1 MLGLERGLPAVTTP
15 HGTTGLNPAPQTP
28 NPQPQTLN
36 PPWHHWSS
44 PLSSAPRVLPLLL
57 CLPPSPPCF
66 CRPFVFLPHSLSCSA
81 SVWLFR
87 TDDGRDT
94 TRHLGYIRD
103 PSVPCESRPLCLL
116 SIAALTTGA
125 HVWAG
130 PAGYEIDPKT
140 HATGQLG
147 VLAAHHSLPLSFAQ
161 AVVRLRTRDAVLGR
175 ASRRN
180 SHRLTPRRLVSRQRE
195 GGR

>member
-1 MLGLERGLPAVTTP
+1 MARLVST
-15 HGTTGLNPAPQTP
+15 LNRKL
-28 NPQPQTLN
+28 QTLN
-36 PPWHHWSS
+36 RKRETPPGNNKR
-44 PLSSAPRVLPLLL
+44 PLYQAPRVLTLLL

-66 CRPFVFLPHSLSCSA
+66 CRPFDFLPHSLSCSA

-125 HVWAG
+125 HVCAG

-140 HATGQLG
+140 HATGQQG
-147 VLAAHHSLPLSFAQ
+147 VLAAHHALPHSFAQ
-161 AVVRLRTRDAVLGR
+161 AVVRMPSLIPSPKPWCVCPPSFLR
-175 ASRRN
+175 ASRGAFA
-180 SHRLTPRRLVSRQRE
+180 HTRRCAWASLPAKFSQIYT
-195 GGR
+195 

>member
-1 MLGLERGLPAVTTP
+1 MAPLVS
-15 HGTTGLNPAPQTP
+15 NPQPQTP
-28 NPQPQTLN
+28 NPQPQTRN

-44 PLSSAPRVLPLLL
+44 PLSPAPRVPPLLL
-57 CLPPSPPCF
+57 CLPPSPHCL
-66 CRPFVFLPHSLSCSA
+66 CWPFDFLPHSLSCSA

-103 PSVPCESRPLCLL
+103 ASVPCESRPLCLL

-125 HVWAG
+125 HVCAG

-147 VLAAHHSLPLSFAQ
+147 VLAAHHSLPHSFAQ
-161 AVVRLRTRDAVLGR
+161 AVVRLRTRDAVLWR
-175 ASRRN
+175 DSRRN
-180 SHRLTPRRLVSRQRE
+180 SRLLTPRRLVSRQRE

>member
-1 MLGLERGLPAVTTP
+1 MAPLVSTLNRKPQTLERKPETP
-15 HGTTGLNPAPQTP
+15 HGTTAPA
-28 NPQPQTLN
+28 LAL
-36 PPWHHWSS
+36 PPPESS
-44 PLSSAPRVLPLLL
+44 PSYFSSLLL
-57 CLPPSPPCF
+57 LLVSAGLSIFCLILSLALRLSGCF
-66 CRPFVFLPHSLSCSA
+66 ALMTGATP
-81 SVWLFR
+81 
-87 TDDGRDT
+87 RDT
-94 TRHLGYIRD
+94 
-103 PSVPCESRPLCLL
+103 SVTSGNPLFHVSHGLSVIL

-125 HVWAG
+125 HVCAG

-147 VLAAHHSLPLSFAQ
+147 VLAAHHSLPHSFAQ

>member
-15 HGTTGLNPAPQTP
+15 HGTTGLNPQPQTP
-28 NPQPQTLN
+28 NPQPQTRN
-36 PPWHHWSS
+36 PPGNNKR
-44 PLSSAPRVLPLLL
+44 PLYQAPRVLTLLL

-66 CRPFVFLPHSLSCSA
+66 CRPFDFLPHSLSCSA

-87 TDDGRDT
+87 IDDGRDT

-103 PSVPCESRPLCLL
+103 ASVPCESRPLCLL

-125 HVWAG
+125 HVCAG

-147 VLAAHHSLPLSFAQ
+147 VLAAHHSLPHSFAQ

-180 SHRLTPRRLVSRQRE
+180 SHRLTPRCLVSRQRE